1 MTARIP
7 RTGRR
12 GVTWAALCVF
22 GTALGLVIEPA
33 AAETGS
39 SSGYA
44 IDDTVCGTAPHAYPK
59 LRIGL
64 REGYCAGLVAS
75 QADGL
80 LFPRSIVQ
88 IPGHDLFVISDMGG
102 WGVARGRLLLL
113 DPSLPPGKRIKEL
126 ITRLDYPFG
135 VALGPDNKIYASS
148 DTTIFRFDPLTGNPR
163 ATMETVLQGLPGRR
177 FTLPGDTKVTESL
190 HPLKQFV
197 FDKTGRIFV
206 NIGAP
211 SDSCSGKSPVNK
223 ACAAGEGAAPLA
235 AIWAF
240 TPPGGV
246 FATLKPGEPNPP
258 REIFARGLR
267 NSMAL
272 AVHPE
277 FPGEG
282 FAFLQGENAR
292 DLPDPMKPNEEL
304 NAIEQGKHY
313 GWPYCYDISTVSPE
327 FKAFL
332 ETSSPYKNLC
342 NNKATYRA
350 PYSLLPPHAAPLNMF
365 YYRGTKFPELDG
377 RLVVGLHGYRPTGN
391 RVIFY
396 DVDAKGFPAISPAPV
411 NYSVSCEVERA
422 KAFQSEGRQVP
433 AAAFTELISE
443 WHRVDG
449 VRPLGAP
456 VGMTVASDGAIWLVE
471 DKNKTVI
478 RIDTAPKQPDE
489 PLPCNARSEQQ
500 IVALMKAVEND
511 PANRARLTKI
521 RTELVAKHCMG
532 CHADFGLA
540 PSQTDKQKDAAV
552 LRFMLSQDSWIEPG
566 KPDAGRLHIRMWG
579 IGAEKIMPASGKEL
593 IASEPGYRQLL
604 TALDQFVA
612 KMPAAQR
619 TSPRA
624 R

>member
-1 MTARIP
+1 MAASIRTA
-7 RTGRR
+7 GRHGAR
-12 GVTWAALCVF
+12 WLAPFAF
-22 GTALGLVIEPA
+22 GAALGLIIGPA
-33 AAETGS
+33 TADIR
-39 SSGYA
+39 SGYA
-44 IDDTVCGTAPHAYPK
+44 LEGAVCGTAPHAYPK
-59 LRIGL
+59 LRIGM

-75 QADGL
+75 QEDGL
-80 LFPRSIVQ
+80 VFPRSIVQ
-88 IPGHDLFVISDMGG
+88 VPGHELFVVSDMGG
-102 WGVARGRLLLL
+102 WGQGRGRLLLL
-113 DPSLPPGKRIKEL
+113 DPSLPSGRRIKEL

-135 VALGPDNKIYASS
+135 VVIGPDNRIYAST
-148 DTTIFRFDPLTGNPR
+148 DTTIFRFDPLAADPR

-177 FTLPGDTKVTESL
+177 VTLPGDGKVTDSL
-190 HPLKQFV
+190 HPLKAFV
-197 FDKTGRIFV
+197 FDKTGRLFV

-211 SDSCSGKSPVNK
+211 SESCSGKSPVNK

-246 FATLKPGEPNPP
+246 FQALKAGDPNPP

-292 DLPDPMKPNEEL
+292 DLPDPFKPNEEL
-304 NAIEQGKHY
+304 NVIEQGKHY
-313 GWPYCYDISTVSPE
+313 GWPYCYDLATVSPE

-332 ETSSPYKNLC
+332 QTNSPYKNLC
-342 NNKATYRA
+342 SNKTAYRA

-377 RLVVGLHGYRPTGN
+377 RLIVGLHGYRPTGN

-396 DVDAKGFPAISPAPV
+396 DVNAKGFPAISPAPV
-411 NYSVSCEVERA
+411 SYSVSCEAERA
-422 KAFQSEGRQVP
+422 KAFRSEGADVP
-433 AAAFTELISE
+433 AAAYTELISE
-443 WHRVDG
+443 WHKVDG

-478 RIDTAPKQPDE
+478 RIDTAPKELSE
-489 PLPCNARSEQQ
+489 PLPCNGRSEQQ
-500 IVALMKAVEND
+500 ITQLMKSVEND
-511 PANRARLTKI
+511 PSNRARLTRI

-532 CHADFGLA
+532 CHADFGLT
-540 PSQTDKQKDAAV
+540 PGQTDKQKDAAV
-552 LRFMLSQDSWIEPG
+552 LRFLLSQDSWIEPG
-566 KPDAGRLHIRMWG
+566 APNAGRLHTRVWG
-579 IGAEKIMPASGKEL
+579 IGAEKIMPANGKEL
-593 IASEPGYRQLL
+593 IASEPGYRQVLL
-604 TALDQFVA
+604 ALDQFVA
-612 KMPAAQR
+612 KLPA
-619 TSPRA
+619 SPQGGRPTPE
-624 R
+624 